1 MRTFDVIRN
10 RTKITVLVA
19 GLACCAA
26 AIKADG
32 PGHVF
37 TSITPSFTQELY
49 GVTASPVVVNGADG
63 FMGGVAFTPTGDV
76 WAPECGGFTYHRFD
90 RIGSTPDGHGGTV
103 RPESLVDLST
113 Y

>member
-76 WAPECGGFTYHRFD
+76 WAPECGASPPPLRSSGPHA
-90 RIGSTPDGHGGTV
+90 
-103 RPESLVDLST
+103 
-113 Y
+113 